1 MIRKLF
7 FYLQILTLLG
17 LTLTLGSVAGFGV
30 LWGFLQ
36 TYSGMRWPL
45 QEISHMWIVDFT
57 VLFLGLS
64 GLAGLAGLWLATLG
78 QSRMHKPRFR
88 RVTLGCLLTGVLCG
102 IALLYFMVPILR
114 KPQALG
120 ANENV
125 TAQLLLVIAATAW
138 GGYFAIQIFRIR
150 VAHSLNFKA
159 PTV

>member
-78 QSRMHKPRFR
+78 QPRLHKPRFR
-88 RVTLGCLLTGVLCG
+88 LVTLGCLLLGILCG
-102 IALLYFMVPILR
+102 IALLYFMVPLLR

-120 ANENV
+120 ANEMPI
-125 TAQLLLVIAATAW
+125 AQLLLVIVATAW
-138 GGYFAIQIFRIR
+138 GGYLAIQVFRIR
-150 VAHSLNFKA
+150 VVHSLKFKA
-159 PTV
+159 VTL